1 MSKPLPRSQR
11 QHPYYV
17 SQRAVDEVRKRQPA
31 PGILLQELRRTK
43 RLTQTAA
50 AKEIGISGQY
60 LCGLEKGWVLPGLS
74 TLHRIAKLYD
84 VSVDGLLR

>member
-31 PGILLQELRRTK
+31 LGILLQELRRTK
-43 RLTQTAA
+43 QLTQTAA

-60 LCGLEKGWVLPGLS
+60 LCGLEKGWVLPGAFDS
-74 TLHRIAKLYD
+74 
-84 VSVDGLLR
+84 